1 MRRWPLL
8 FCLPLSALHCGETK
22 TEPPLVFGRLSAN
35 PSPLVLPAGPVG
47 GRVLASLSIR
57 NDASGAARVSATTIT
72 MGAPDFTVSSDPF
85 SIAPFS
91 SQNITVALT
100 VPAEGPVTGELT
112 ITHDGSNGPT
122 LVVPLSG
129 EGLSQTECFPC
140 NARPPPT
147 CLANGSSAEYVL
159 GPACEG
165 TLCTFQQ
172 VETPCP
178 SGCSAESGR
187 CTIPSNTCG
196 SPLAPAPIG
205 LTTMPPDGVALA
217 WSGEG
222 YGAVWSEPSAEGP
235 RVLFQR
241 LNGRGERLL
250 DPIDLAPGKNGG
262 PEVGI
267 AGGQAGFG
275 VVLPVIGT
283 DEEGLAF
290 ALIGKDGTVLA
301 QPTPIGT
308 DVRYLRAPSIAYNP
322 TQKEFGVAYAAAPRT
337 PGLPTQI
344 RFVRFSA
351 EGQRLGQFTTV
362 SDPLT
367 NAAHPQ
373 LAFAGDKYG
382 VAYERDVSPPATGG
396 VLWVPLDATGFKL
409 GPEVEVAP
417 GPGGVPYLMSSQAL
431 AGKGDGFGLLY
442 SNQSTGFINLYFVEL
457 TAAGQ
462 VTRGPLTVTDVS
474 GTTWQQVLVPSMTGF
489 WAGWID
495 VTNFNQPQRMV
506 APISDVV
513 GPALSQGVG
522 AELSLAPNGCDLG
535 IATIGAEGVQLHAA
549 P

>member
-1 MRRWPLL
+1 MRPWPLL

-22 TEPPLVFGRLSAN
+22 TEPPLVFGKLSAN
-35 PSPLVLPAGPVG
+35 PSPLMLPAGPVG

-535 IATIGAEGVQLHAA
+535 IATIGAEGVQLRAA

>member
-1 MRRWPLL
+1 MRGRSLL
-8 FCLPLSALHCGETK
+8 LCLTLSALHCGETK
-22 TEPPLVFGRLSAN
+22 TEPQMVFGKLSAS

-47 GRVLASLSIR
+47 GRVLASVSIR
-57 NDASGAARVSATTIT
+57 NEASGAARVSASNIT
-72 MGAPDFTVSSDPF
+72 VGAPAFTVSSDPF
-85 SIAPFS
+85 SIAPYS
-91 SQNITVALT
+91 NQTLTVALT
-100 VPAEGPVTGELT
+100 VPAEGPITGELT
-112 ITHDGSNGPT
+112 LTHDGSNGPT
-122 LVVPLSG
+122 LVIPLSG
-129 EGLSQTECFPC
+129 EGLAESVCFPC

-147 CLANGSSAEYVL
+147 CLANGSSAEYVV
-159 GPACEG
+159 GAACEG

-178 SGCSAESGR
+178 SGCSEESGR
-187 CTIPSNTCG
+187 CTIPSNACG
-196 SPLAPAPIG
+196 SPLAPAPIA
-205 LTTMPPDGVALA
+205 LTTMVPDGVALA

-235 RVLFQR
+235 RVMFQR
-241 LNGRGERLL
+241 LNRRGERLL
-250 DPIDLAPGKNGG
+250 DPIDLTPGKNGG
-262 PEVGI
+262 SEVGVA
-267 AGGQAGFG
+267 AGEVGFG

-290 ALIGKDGTVLA
+290 ALIGKDGTVVA
-301 QPTPIGT
+301 SPTPIGT
-308 DVRYLRAPSIAYNP
+308 DVRLLRSPSIAYNP
-322 TQKEFGVAYAAAPRT
+322 TQREFGVAYSAAPRT

-367 NAAHPQ
+367 NTAHPQ

-382 VAYERDVSPPATGG
+382 VAFERDVSAPATGG
-396 VLWVPLDATGFKL
+396 VLWVPLDAAGFKL

-431 AGKGDGFGLLY
+431 AGKGDGFGLIY

-462 VTRGPLTVTDVS
+462 ITRGPLTVTDVS
-474 GTTWQQVLVPSMTGF
+474 GTTWQQVLVPSMTGY

-495 VTNFNQPQRMV
+495 ATNFNQPQRMV

-513 GPALSQGVG
+513 GAALNQGSG
-522 AELSLAPNGCDLG
+522 PELSLAPNGCDLG
-535 IATIGAEGVQLHAA
+535 IATLGTEGVQLRAA
-549 P
+549 D